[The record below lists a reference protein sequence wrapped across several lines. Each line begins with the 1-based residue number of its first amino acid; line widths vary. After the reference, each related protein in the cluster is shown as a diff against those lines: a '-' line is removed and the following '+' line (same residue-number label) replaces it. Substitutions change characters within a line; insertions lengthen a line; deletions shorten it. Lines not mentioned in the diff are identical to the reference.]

1 MSTSVEDGWREFSRP
16 ELLSTGPLPRQLMI
30 ARHGLG
36 VTIRQAAVA
45 QTVR

>member
-1 MSTSVEDGWREFSRP
+1 M
-16 ELLSTGPLPRQLMI
+16 GPLPRHLMI

-36 VTIRQAAVA
+36 VTIWRAAVA